1 MEKKIGHYSFVI
13 GVVLAIVLGLVP
25 ASVLG
30 ATYAWLA
37 SLLVVLGLIVGFL
50 NVAGKETKE
59 FLLVAVV
66 LIIAA
71 GVGTGAGAVLETV
84 TVLGIGGYLSGLFTQ
99 ILAFIVPATI
109 VVALKD
115 IIALA
120 RMD

>member
-1 MEKKIGHYSFVI
+1 MEKKVGHYSFVV
-13 GVVLAIVLGLVP
+13 GVILAVILGLVP

-30 ATYAWLA
+30 VAYAWLA
-37 SLLVVLGLIVGFL
+37 SLLVLLGLIVGFL

-59 FLLVAVV
+59 FLLVAAV

-71 GVGTGAGAVLETV
+71 GIGTGAGAVLESV

-115 IIALA
+115 ILALTK
-120 RMD
+120 MD